1 MSYFDSFSRITN
13 NSVFKFNLRS
23 DYLKMKTHSVVE
35 VVSKVVDEN
44 ESENPAIT
52 KLELQ
57 CKIV

>member
-1 MSYFDSFSRITN
+1 MR
-13 NSVFKFNLRS
+13 
-23 DYLKMKTHSVVE
+23 THSVVE